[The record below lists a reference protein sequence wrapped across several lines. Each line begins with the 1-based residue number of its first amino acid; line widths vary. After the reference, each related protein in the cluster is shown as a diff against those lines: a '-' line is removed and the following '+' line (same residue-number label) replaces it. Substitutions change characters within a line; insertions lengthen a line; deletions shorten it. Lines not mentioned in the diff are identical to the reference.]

1 MSFVSI
7 GDLSQSLQLR
17 RDNAR
22 LQADLTRVSGELS
35 SGRVADLRAAE
46 RGDLRPLAAIER
58 TLTLLEG
65 YRTSVREAALFAETA
80 QTTLATLDA
89 DADRLIG
96 SLFLARTAA
105 LPAQIDAVGAD
116 AAAAFDSAVA
126 RLNVQ
131 IAGRTLFAGTATDG
145 PALAPAGDI
154 LDAVELAAAGAT
166 TAAEVETAVDAWFGT
181 GGGFDT
187 AGYVGSPDA
196 LRPFRLSDGDTA
208 SLALTAE
215 APELRAT
222 LKGMAMAA
230 LLDRG
235 ILAGLPG
242 ERGDLA
248 QRAAEA
254 LLPARDGIVALRAS
268 VGDAEAAIERSRVRT
283 EVEITAAE
291 VARARITSA
300 DPYEAAADL
309 QSLQIQLESLYAV
322 TARLS
327 RLSLADYLR

>member
-65 YRTSVREAALFAETA
+65 YRTSVREAALFAVMA

-96 SLFLARTAA
+96 GLFLARTAA

-181 GGGFDT
+181 G
-187 AGYVGSPDA
+187 
-196 LRPFRLSDGDTA
+196 
-208 SLALTAE
+208 
-215 APELRAT
+215 
-222 LKGMAMAA
+222 
-230 LLDRG
+230 
-235 ILAGLPG
+235 
-242 ERGDLA
+242 
-248 QRAAEA
+248 
-254 LLPARDGIVALRAS
+254 
-268 VGDAEAAIERSRVRT
+268 
-283 EVEITAAE
+283 
-291 VARARITSA
+291 
-300 DPYEAAADL
+300 
-309 QSLQIQLESLYAV
+309 
-322 TARLS
+322 
-327 RLSLADYLR
+327 